1 MSDFGARIYINKK
14 SAEAFTEKEV
24 EEIAA
29 LCEGLKKETRLTN
42 SLGDP
47 YLFHV
52 GKTIN
57 LDHDHCYEVNV
68 LLSNHWGNQSQFKWH
83 KEIDAKDM
91 KVIASSLRQLL
102 PKEYKVKAKFEW
114 W

>member
-14 SAEAFTEKEV
+14 STEAFTE
-24 EEIAA
+24 EEIEEITTI
-29 LCEGLKKETRLTN
+29 CKDFKKGTTLTN
-42 SLGDP
+42 SLGDL
-47 YLFHV
+47 YFFRV

-91 KVIASSLRQLL
+91 KVIASSLRELL
-102 PKEYKVKAKFEW
+102 PKEYKLKAKFEW

>member
-1 MSDFGARIYINKK
+1 MSDFGTIIYINKK
-14 SAEAFTEKEV
+14 SAKAFIEKEV
-24 EEIAA
+24 EEIAKI
-29 LCEGLKKETRLTN
+29 CEGLKKETILTN
-42 SLGDP
+42 ALGDP

-57 LDHDHCYEVNV
+57 LDHKYCYEVNV
-68 LLSNHWGNQSQFKWH
+68 LLSRHWGNQSQFKWH

-91 KVIASSLRQLL
+91 KVISSSLRELL
-102 PKEYKVKAKFEW
+102 PKEYKLQAKFEW

>member
-24 EEIAA
+24 EEIATI
-29 LCEGLKKETRLTN
+29 CEGLKKETQLTN
-42 SLGDP
+42 SLGEP
-47 YLFHV
+47 YLFLV

-57 LDHDHCYEVNV
+57 LDHNHCYEVNV

-83 KEIDAKDM
+83 KVIDAKDM
-91 KVIASSLRQLL
+91 KVIASSLHELL
-102 PKEYKVKAKFEW
+102 PKGYKLQAKFEW